1 MALWVYIRNANCC
14 CFCQIILISQMQPTN
29 CCCYSKIDQ
38 KCILQIDAVIARLYW
53 YHKCNLQIA
62 AAIARLDE
70 KCILLPLLQ
79 DDTTNAYYKLLLLL
93 QDYTKNV
100 YWKLLLLQSVA
111 VTAKRCQICILETA
125 SEIQE
130 IQCHLNSI
138 YSLLSASPFEKRTET
153 ASVQQYFQF
162 LQYKIL
168 ILI

>member
-1 MALWVYIRNANCC
+1 M
-14 CFCQIILISQMQPTN
+14 QIVAAFARLYWYHKCNLQIAAATPRL
-29 CCCYSKIDQ
+29 YQ

-70 KCILLPLLQ
+70 KCILLLLLQ

-93 QDYTKNV
+93 KDYTKNA
-100 YWKLLLLQSVA
+100 YCKLLLLQSVA

-130 IQCHLNSI
+130 IQCHLNSK
-138 YSLLSASPFEKRTET
+138 YSLLSARPFDKRTET

-162 LQYKIL
+162 LRCKIL